1 MQSFELQLEMLTRCV
16 LWILK
21 NASECAKLPVNGNF
35 IPIRYQLFLGDPE
48 PKKIPVGK
56 LLKYLPTL
64 CFFFFFY
71 RGTVKPHFCRQHI
84 YTPFQQ
90 KHTIVFSVSN
100 KKLKNLERLL
110 CNQKQF
116 KLNLYLLVKWSTLF
130 LFCSLMML
138 LFSCPRLN
146 DHSSL
151 TGLLLIFMLGYTTM
165 KS

>member
-64 CFFFFFY
+64 CFFFFFT
-71 RGTVKPHFCRQHI
+71 GALLSPIFVGSTFTHHFSKN
-84 YTPFQQ
+84 TP
-90 KHTIVFSVSN
+90 
-100 KKLKNLERLL
+100 
-110 CNQKQF
+110 
-116 KLNLYLLVKWSTLF
+116 
-130 LFCSLMML
+130 
-138 LFSCPRLN
+138 LFSQFPTRNSKTWKDCSVIRN
-146 DHSSL
+146 NSN
-151 TGLLLIFMLGYTTM
+151 
-165 KS
+165 